1 MVMAEAAFKWLRLSS
16 TAPKASVLLRL
27 STNEGRTDVFRVNFN
42 TFYVPWTVCVCFWVA
57 CSLIDIVQ
65 QPRRASS
72 HESQQHTK
80 KHQSISNRNAVTLI
94 PPPSAAPHR
103 HTPPPTLPLGAI
115 QHWAIY
121 GRMNGCRN
129 CHRSIHLSRAEWPYL
144 QVQPESEEVL
154 QVEE

>member
-1 MVMAEAAFKWLRLSS
+1 MTPFVFHGTQSVSPSAIVDKRRTDGRLPCQLQHLLCPVDGVCVLLDSLFTDRHCP
-16 TAPKASVLLRL
+16 TAPSGIIARI
-27 STNEGRTDVFRVNFN
+27 T
-42 TFYVPWTVCVCFWVA
+42 A
-57 CSLIDIVQ
+57 
-65 QPRRASS
+65 A
-72 HESQQHTK
+72 HK
-80 KHQSISNRNAVTLI
+80 KHQSIRNRNAVTLI

-103 HTPPPTLPLGAI
+103 HTPPLPLGAI

-144 QVQPESEEVL
+144 QVQPESDEVL